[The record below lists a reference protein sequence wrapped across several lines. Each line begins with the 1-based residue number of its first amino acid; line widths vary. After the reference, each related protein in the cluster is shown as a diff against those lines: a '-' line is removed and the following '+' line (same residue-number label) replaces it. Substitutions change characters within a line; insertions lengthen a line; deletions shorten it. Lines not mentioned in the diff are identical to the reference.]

1 MSCGDESKICF
12 CRSKSHLNWDNVD
25 DVCHLNP
32 HLRKNRTSTCTRGI
46 RRWETLPPE
55 LLLDIIRRV
64 EESETFWPARAA
76 VVCCASVCKSWR
88 SNFWGTKFTIY
99 DTQLLQDAAVQ
110 PNCRSSER
118 FNSKV
123 SPRSVPYD
131 HLVSTISYEWKTKT
145 PRRVHCV
152 MNSIPVSAIQEGGN
166 APTPKSLPRIFYEP
180 FPMTDS
186 YSTSDLSEQPGLSQ
200 GAVEPLI
207 LKNKPARWDDWCKS
221 WCLDYM
227 GRTIKSSGR
236 NFQLVAD
243 VDPSHNVSLA
253 EQERVILNF
262 GKVGKDIF
270 VMEYCYPLSAFQAF
284 SICLTSFI
292 CNMYKSKCKA

>member
-1 MSCGDESKICF
+1 
-12 CRSKSHLNWDNVD
+12 
-25 DVCHLNP
+25 
-32 HLRKNRTSTCTRGI
+32 
-46 RRWETLPPE
+46 
-55 LLLDIIRRV
+55 
-64 EESETFWPARAA
+64 
-76 VVCCASVCKSWR
+76 

-99 DTQLLQDAAVQ
+99 DTQPPQDAAVQ

-123 SPRSVPYD
+123 SPRSVPAYN
-131 HLVSTISYEWKTKT
+131 HLVSTISYEWRTKT

-166 APTPKSLPRIFYEP
+166 APTPASLPQIFDEP

-186 YSTSDLSEQPGLSQ
+186 YSTSRLSEQPGLNQ

-207 LKNKPARWDDWCKS
+207 LKNKAARWDDWCKS

-270 VMEYCYPLSAFQAF
+270 VMEYSYPLSAFQAF